1 MKKYKCLNKIKYKEK
16 NICIQPVSQD
26 DIEKIRVWR
35 NLQKN
40 FLRQTKNISS
50 KQQREYYLKQV
61 WPQLSRKSPTQILF
75 SIKNK
80 SQIVGYGGLTNIS
93 WQNKRVELSFL
104 LDNKILQEKKLYKVY
119 FTEFLNLIKIIV
131 FRELKFMKIFTETY
145 VNRDYHI
152 GILEENGFKLEGIL
166 KKHVLQN
173 SRFSDSYM
181 HGLLKQ

>member
-1 MKKYKCLNKIKYKEK
+1 MIT
-16 NICIQPVSQD
+16 
-26 DIEKIRVWR
+26 
-35 NLQKN
+35 
-40 FLRQTKNISS
+40 F
-50 KQQREYYLKQV
+50 
-61 WPQLSRKSPTQILF
+61 
-75 SIKNK
+75 
-80 SQIVGYGGLTNIS
+80 
-93 WQNKRVELSFL
+93 
-104 LDNKILQEKKLYKVY
+104 KLYKVY